1 VFARP
6 GIEVTPLTPAPKD
19 LEDLLRSA
27 ATGSDPSWAA
37 YGESYLFEER
47 VSGHRQVDY
56 ETALRGQIPDLDAWD
71 RWHRNEYLPK
81 AIHRPVPETFTVV
94 NSAAAHAADLAEDQ
108 WLVRVEN
115 LTYALRETGLDI
127 DRLQEILDVAAG
139 GPSGG
144 KFDSLDAEAQLQG
157 VCDSLNRN
165 PNGVRPRFAGFFQD
179 VEDTMG
185 LPDWPDQ
192 VRDRFGLAHIDTGP
206 KATLPIAVMRYPVRE
221 VLAAAAKQSDAIHPI
236 CVPTVLDHEFT
247 AWFMPAPRDLPYG
260 RTLQLAGDPG
270 CEAKIAE
277 VLHLRLRYKPRH
289 IYRVGAVTEPLTGL
303 VNTRLKPLRAEHL
316 FCLQY
321 DSGRDDFGQLPPGWT
336 AP

>member
-1 VFARP
+1 M
-6 GIEVTPLTPAPKD
+6 TPAAKD
-19 LEDLLRSA
+19 LEDLLCSA

-37 YGESYLFEER
+37 YGENYLFEER
-47 VSGHRQVDY
+47 VSSQRQVDY
-56 ETALRGQIPDLDAWD
+56 EMALQGQIPDLDAWD
-71 RWHRNEYLPK
+71 RWHRGTYLPK
-81 AIHRPVPETFTVV
+81 AIHRPVPEPFTAV

-108 WLVRVEN
+108 WLVRVEK
-115 LTYALRETGLDI
+115 LTYALRETGLEI
-127 DRLQEILDVAAG
+127 DRLQEFLDVAAG

-144 KFDSLDAEAQLQG
+144 KFNSLDAEAELQG

-179 VEDTMG
+179 VENTLG

-192 VRDRFGLAHIDTGP
+192 VRDRFGLAHIDPGP
-206 KATLPIAVMRYPVRE
+206 GATLPIAVMRYPVRE
-221 VLAAAAKQSDAIHPI
+221 VLAAAAKQSDAVHPI

-247 AWFMPAPRDLPYG
+247 AWFMPAPRDLLYG